1 MIGFGVN
8 AKAYPSMLID
18 HYTQTQGL
26 PNNTVYCSLKGSDG
40 FMWFGTWFGL
50 TSFDGSEFRKYN
62 IRDNYESEIP
72 PRKIQMME
80 EDRNGY
86 LWIKTIDHKL
96 YIFDKRR
103 EVFSTVYDKM
113 KRLSKNVQII
123 KLQRTTDGKIIL
135 LTKDK
140 NIILA
145 STNKKGEVSMKLVL
159 NSKGHV
165 DNLTQKIT
173 HNILYETADYICW
186 LGTDFKIIYVEKK
199 GVKAKIASG
208 YDRCANFS
216 NGVLCLASDKELLTY
231 DGKKNVGSKYLFA
244 NVSGVVQQIY
254 YSADKQLYV
263 VTSTGVYVLKGKTFS
278 LLSALDGTGVKYA
291 MKDNKG
297 FLWLLKN
304 NKGVYSVDVKN
315 GKSTFI
321 QIPHTADITDTKII
335 DSGVYGMFLLSSSA
349 CLWHIDRSTMQA
361 NALIPSSVQSL
372 LLDNSNVLW
381 ITSSADGVF
390 AINFPRE
397 QFRMISLEKET
408 GVRAMH
414 MCRNGEMWVGSNQKK
429 LYLFDRNGNV
439 KRVFDS
445 RNYEI
450 GNVYDVFEDKSGT
463 FWFATKGNGLVR
475 AVPNAKSTL
484 GYDFTRFLNDQKNR
498 NSISSNDV
506 YSVFQDRHGHIWIG
520 LFGGGIN
527 LLQEHSDGSVYFISR
542 LNGLKNYPTYG
553 LYLEVRDIVEDKDGR
568 IWVATTDGLMS
579 FRSSFNRPDQ
589 INFEVY
595 PTRNGESFITDND
608 VYALFI
614 DHKKQLWMSVFGGG
628 LSKMVE
634 YDAKNHYP
642 RFVSYGQ
649 SHGLITDAIM
659 AITEDKLGNLWCSTE
674 GGLVRFDVKD
684 EIFSNFDKYDG
695 MPTTRMMENSSMATA
710 NGEVW
715 FGSKNGILVCKPE
728 KMKPEGDV
736 FPLYLIDLKISNKDL
751 KSLPNDPS
759 KGVSIKYLDGI
770 TLKHDQGMFS
780 IVFSALCYVNPSR
793 ISYRY
798 ILEGFEEEW
807 HNNGKGRIA
816 SYSSMPPGEYLFRV
830 QAFDESNAGKVFERT
845 FAITILPPWWWCWW
859 SKTIYALVLAII
871 AYLVY
876 RSIRENARM
885 RRDIYIEQRVAE
897 MKLKFFTN
905 ISHELRTPLTLIKGP
920 IREVMQTEKLSA
932 KGMKYMGLM
941 EKNADQMLTLVNQI
955 LDFRKIQ
962 NGKMRLHV
970 CEFDLNDFVGSF
982 ENEFGVIGEE
992 GNIMFDFKLS
1002 DSPIKVWADKERM
1015 QIVVRNILTNA
1026 FKYTPP
1032 GGEVHVSTH
1041 LSDDAKKCY
1050 IEFQDTGDGIPE
1062 DKLEEIFERFTQ
1074 ADNARLNSNPGT
1086 GIGLALVHEIIGLHN
1101 GKVYASNVEPHGA
1114 LFTIELQMGK
1124 EHYDANEVDF
1134 YIDEQMPMQS
1144 NAETL
1149 KVQEQYDESEPE
1161 MNEQLSSLLLVE
1173 DNKDLSDMLQMQLSG
1188 KYNVYRAVNGVEGL
1202 KKVRQY
1208 SPDLIV
1214 TDQMMPEMTGMEM
1227 LQEIRK
1233 DFQISHIPVIMLTA
1247 KNDDATRT
1255 KAITLGA
1262 NAFIT
1267 KPFSKE
1273 HLEAQIAQLLAER
1286 RAFRERLIRE
1296 LQKKSAENV
1305 EVVNDIQKSE
1315 TEPKDDKLLV
1325 KDIEGRL
1332 QFVNEYENTLSAPDR
1347 ALLEKIKKVIE
1358 ENMADPDFNIELIAV
1373 QLAVSRSVFFKKLKA
1388 ITGLA
1393 PVELVRQIRLAKSCE
1408 LIKATTSSFTEI
1420 AQIVG
1425 FNDLGYFGKCFK
1437 KRYGMTLKEYAA
1449 KYREF

>member
-1 MIGFGVN
+1 
-8 AKAYPSMLID
+8 
-18 HYTQTQGL
+18 
-26 PNNTVYCSLKGSDG
+26 
-40 FMWFGTWFGL
+40 
-50 TSFDGSEFRKYN
+50 
-62 IRDNYESEIP
+62 
-72 PRKIQMME
+72 
-80 EDRNGY
+80 
-86 LWIKTIDHKL
+86 
-96 YIFDKRR
+96 
-103 EVFSTVYDKM
+103 
-113 KRLSKNVQII
+113 
-123 KLQRTTDGKIIL
+123 
-135 LTKDK
+135 
-140 NIILA
+140 
-145 STNKKGEVSMKLVL
+145 
-159 NSKGHV
+159 
-165 DNLTQKIT
+165 
-173 HNILYETADYICW
+173 
-186 LGTDFKIIYVEKK
+186 
-199 GVKAKIASG
+199 
-208 YDRCANFS
+208 
-216 NGVLCLASDKELLTY
+216 
-231 DGKKNVGSKYLFA
+231 
-244 NVSGVVQQIY
+244 
-254 YSADKQLYV
+254 
-263 VTSTGVYVLKGKTFS
+263 
-278 LLSALDGTGVKYA
+278 
-291 MKDNKG
+291 
-297 FLWLLKN
+297 
-304 NKGVYSVDVKN
+304 
-315 GKSTFI
+315 
-321 QIPHTADITDTKII
+321 
-335 DSGVYGMFLLSSSA
+335 
-349 CLWHIDRSTMQA
+349 
-361 NALIPSSVQSL
+361 
-372 LLDNSNVLW
+372 
-381 ITSSADGVF
+381 
-390 AINFPRE
+390 
-397 QFRMISLEKET
+397 
-408 GVRAMH
+408 
-414 MCRNGEMWVGSNQKK
+414 
-429 LYLFDRNGNV
+429 
-439 KRVFDS
+439 
-445 RNYEI
+445 
-450 GNVYDVFEDKSGT
+450 
-463 FWFATKGNGLVR
+463 
-475 AVPNAKSTL
+475 
-484 GYDFTRFLNDQKNR
+484 
-498 NSISSNDV
+498 
-506 YSVFQDRHGHIWIG
+506 
-520 LFGGGIN
+520 
-527 LLQEHSDGSVYFISR
+527 
-542 LNGLKNYPTYG
+542 
-553 LYLEVRDIVEDKDGR
+553 
-568 IWVATTDGLMS
+568 
-579 FRSSFNRPDQ
+579 
-589 INFEVY
+589 
-595 PTRNGESFITDND
+595 
-608 VYALFI
+608 
-614 DHKKQLWMSVFGGG
+614 
-628 LSKMVE
+628 
-634 YDAKNHYP
+634 
-642 RFVSYGQ
+642 
-649 SHGLITDAIM
+649 
-659 AITEDKLGNLWCSTE
+659 
-674 GGLVRFDVKD
+674 
-684 EIFSNFDKYDG
+684 
-695 MPTTRMMENSSMATA
+695 
-710 NGEVW
+710 
-715 FGSKNGILVCKPE
+715 
-728 KMKPEGDV
+728 
-736 FPLYLIDLKISNKDL
+736 
-751 KSLPNDPS
+751 
-759 KGVSIKYLDGI
+759 
-770 TLKHDQGMFS
+770 
-780 IVFSALCYVNPSR
+780 
-793 ISYRY
+793 
-798 ILEGFEEEW
+798 
-807 HNNGKGRIA
+807 
-816 SYSSMPPGEYLFRV
+816 
-830 QAFDESNAGKVFERT
+830 
-845 FAITILPPWWWCWW
+845 
-859 SKTIYALVLAII
+859 
-871 AYLVY
+871 
-876 RSIRENARM
+876 
-885 RRDIYIEQRVAE
+885 
-897 MKLKFFTN
+897 
-905 ISHELRTPLTLIKGP
+905 
-920 IREVMQTEKLSA
+920 VMQTEKLSA

-941 EKNADQMLTLVNQI
+941 EKNADLMLTLVNQI

-1114 LFTIELQMGK
+1114 LFTVELQMGK

-1315 TEPKDDKLLV
+1315 AEPKDEKLLV
-1325 KDIEGRL
+1325 KDVEGRL

-1408 LIKATTSSFTEI
+1408 LIKTTTSSFTEI